1 MNLKFQRVK
10 PMSCVTVE
18 MLDISFFPSLPFLK
32 TYFTFVHLTKL
43 FHFPIFNMLSSL
55 WLSGRLLVVLTGLK
69 ETQTLSNNP
78 KEIGVYL
85 VSVWPHL
92 RENLCNHHLLKPE
105 LWLGWS
111 GRLVKD
117 SGIPFPSASG
127 SYLWL
132 QPSHSHPKWKE
143 PLQNGM
149 WPPHMPSCKGV
160 FLEVSL
166 SWPEQHLPAQNHVT
180 EHLSARDA
188 TFPAGPIVIQT
199 KVCILVKKSGQST
212 IE

>member
-78 KEIGVYL
+78 KDIGVYL

-105 LWLGWS
+105 PWLGWS

-117 SGIPFPSASG
+117 SGILFPSASG

-149 WPPHMPSCKGV
+149 WLPHMPSCKGV

-188 TFPAGPIVIQT
+188 TFPAGLIVF
-199 KVCILVKKSGQST
+199 KPKCAF
-212 IE
+212 